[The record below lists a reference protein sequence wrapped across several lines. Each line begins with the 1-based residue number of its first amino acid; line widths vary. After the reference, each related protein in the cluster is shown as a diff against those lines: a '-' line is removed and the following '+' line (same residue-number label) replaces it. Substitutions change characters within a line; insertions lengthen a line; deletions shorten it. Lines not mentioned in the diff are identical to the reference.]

1 MNGPPHSALVV
12 PEPLDEDDDD
22 IRWALHTAAV
32 QWGRGA
38 REDAVAWVRRGA
50 DAAVDGGFWERASQL
65 NVSAAQLERALLG
78 ETSSQAPPAS
88 NPTKALPR
96 LPTPAHSAVPKLTPS
111 QTSLANTS
119 TVKPVA
125 LSRPAP
131 VRTPTLTSS
140 APGPGT
146 RWPTGF
152 PRGPPASATPSGRA
166 IAPPPPLPASVK
178 KAPIPPP
185 PKTKSRSA
193 HSDDVE
199 IEISDDATD
208 LSEDEQLALGD
219 EISYGSHSAFTKP
232 SVGAAPP
239 AGLPT
244 YDLEED
250 PMDGTTVLPAETP
263 HVSSFPPASLDGLGL
278 PAFPLEDT
286 MRPAEAPATSPRM
299 PDSLRI
305 NQPPPLPSMKP
316 VEPPQASRRSPSLPL
331 RPLGTHNLAQWA
343 SRDEP
348 DAVVRRAVPSQ
359 TAPRQSPPSQPSC
372 AEAIARPSREPT
384 REEPTGKYLPQ
395 NLPASRRTGPTDVDD
410 VVLVPLTTQAS
421 RDGYSAAPLSQED
434 ERDEPSGGR
443 ATLDSDL
450 LEPVDD
456 DGHEPPSTARG
467 LGQLGSGPP
476 GAADEPV
483 SETPLSSPMSSA
495 PLKASSTRPP
505 PARGISVPAPSSVG
519 STVRD
524 RAELAPPSR
533 FSQSEPPTSVRER
546 GNSERPLATR
556 SDIQSELPRVPPLGK
571 LPLLVPAEEALEG
584 PPSSAVP
591 SINGI
596 AFSDVRGLCDL
607 PQDAQRL
614 LRKRARIERMGA
626 GEDLSFFAV
635 VLVLEGWVKLMPAIA
650 DTTCATASAGDV
662 VFTQGSLEDGV
673 ALRVVAGQNGTTLA
687 TWDKATFN
695 EITDACPWVADELR
709 LIADSFQALAGT
721 TLGLLGER
729 LDDAL
734 REVVTS
740 RCRVLT
746 LLPHE
751 VLVARGKRVPGMHIV
766 GGGSVELLDESDA
779 VVGSCSLGE
788 FLLTAQV
795 LAGGVSPHTVRAYL
809 ADLGEIFSHE
819 HERRGD
825 GEDAAP
831 LTVGQLHHRVP
842 FVPRQPARKERSRH
856 RGTQAVLAQDV
867 LSHARA
873 P

>member
-38 REDAVAWVRRGA
+38 REDAIAWVRRGA

-65 NVSAAQLERALLG
+65 NVSAAQLERSLFG
-78 ETSSQAPPAS
+78 EIPSHSPPAA
-88 NPTKALPR
+88 NPIKALPR
-96 LPTPAHSAVPKLTPS
+96 LPTPGHSAVPKLTPS
-111 QTSLANTS
+111 QSSSANTS

-125 LSRPAP
+125 LARPAP
-131 VRTPTLTSS
+131 IRTPTLTSTS
-140 APGPGT
+140 TAPGA

-152 PRGPPASATPSGRA
+152 PSGPPASATPSGRA
-166 IAPPPPLPASVK
+166 VAPPPPLPASVK

-185 PKTKSRSA
+185 PKTKTRTA

-199 IEISDDATD
+199 IEISEEATD

-219 EISYGSHSAFTKP
+219 EIHYGSHSEFTKP
-232 SVGAAPP
+232 SVGVAPS
-239 AGLPT
+239 AGLPS

-250 PMDGTTVLPAETP
+250 PMDGTTALPVETP
-263 HVSSFPPASLDGLGL
+263 HVSSLPPASLDGLGL

-286 MRPAEAPATSPRM
+286 MRPEEAPASSPRT

-348 DAVVRRAVPSQ
+348 DVAVRRAVPSQ
-359 TAPRQSPPSQPSC
+359 TAPRQSPSSQPSR
-372 AEAIARPSREPT
+372 AEVIARPSREPT

-395 NLPASRRTGPTDVDD
+395 NLPASLRPEPTDVADD
-410 VVLVPLTTQAS
+410 AVLVPVTTPES
-421 RDGYSAAPLSQED
+421 RDGRSAALLSQRD
-434 ERDEPSGGR
+434 ERDEPYSGR

-450 LEPVDD
+450 LEPMDD
-456 DGHEPPSTARG
+456 DGYEPPSTARG
-467 LGQLGSGPP
+467 LGKLGSGPP
-476 GAADEPV
+476 GAAEEPD
-483 SETPLSSPMSSA
+483 SETPLSAPMSSA
-495 PLKASSTRPP
+495 PLKAKSTRPP
-505 PARGISVPAPSSVG
+505 PARGISVPPPSSLG
-519 STVRD
+519 PPVRD
-524 RAELAPPSR
+524 RAQLAASSR
-533 FSQSEPPTSVRER
+533 FSQSELPTSVRER
-546 GNSERPLATR
+546 GHSERPSATR
-556 SDIQSELPRVPPLGK
+556 SDIQSELPRVPPLGE
-571 LPLLVPAEEALEG
+571 LPLLVPADEALEG
-584 PPSSAVP
+584 PSSSAVP
-591 SINGI
+591 SIHGI
-596 AFSDVRGLCDL
+596 ALSDVRGLCDL
-607 PQDAQRL
+607 PEDAQRL
-614 LRKRARIERMGA
+614 LRKRARIERMGT

-687 TWDKATFN
+687 TWDKPTFN
-695 EITDACPWVADELR
+695 EITQACPWVADELR

-740 RCRVLT
+740 RCKVLT

-766 GGGSVELLDESDA
+766 GGGSVELLDENDA
-779 VVGSCSLGE
+779 VVGSCALGE

-795 LAGGVSPHTVRAYL
+795 LAGGVSPHTVRAGSGGALILFAPRMDAHELLVSVPPLLEIL
-809 ADLGEIFSHE
+809 AG
-819 HERRGD
+819 
-825 GEDAAP
+825 
-831 LTVGQLHHRVP
+831 
-842 FVPRQPARKERSRH
+842 
-856 RGTQAVLAQDV
+856 
-867 LSHARA
+867 
-873 P
+873 

>member
-38 REDAVAWVRRGA
+38 REDAIAWVRRGA

-65 NVSAAQLERALLG
+65 NVSAAQLERSLLG
-78 ETSSQAPPAS
+78 DSLSQAPPAS

-96 LPTPAHSAVPKLTPS
+96 LPTPGHSAVPKLTPS
-111 QTSLANTS
+111 QSSSANTS

-131 VRTPTLTSS
+131 IRTPTLTSS
-140 APGPGT
+140 APAPGS

-152 PRGPPASATPSGRA
+152 PSGPPASATPSGRA

-199 IEISDDATD
+199 IEISEDTTD
-208 LSEDEQLALGD
+208 LSEDEQIALGD
-219 EISYGSHSAFTKP
+219 EINYGSHSEFTKP
-232 SVGAAPP
+232 SIDAAQP
-239 AGLPT
+239 AGLRH

-250 PMDGTTVLPAETP
+250 PTDGTTALPPEP
-263 HVSSFPPASLDGLGL
+263 PRVSSLPPDSLDGLGL

-286 MRPAEAPATSPRM
+286 MRPAEPAESSPPM

-348 DAVVRRAVPSQ
+348 DAGVRRAVPSQ
-359 TAPRQSPPSQPSC
+359 TAPRLPSQPSR
-372 AEAIARPSREPT
+372 AEGIARPLQEPT
-384 REEPTGKYLPQ
+384 RDEPTGKYLPQ
-395 NLPASRRTGPTDVDD
+395 DLSAPFRSKPSDVDD
-410 VVLVPLTTQAS
+410 DVLLVPVAAPAS
-421 RDGYSAAPLSQED
+421 RDGD
-434 ERDEPSGGR
+434 MEPHGGR

-456 DGHEPPSTARG
+456 DGYEPPSTARG

-483 SETPLSSPMSSA
+483 SETPLSAPVSSA
-495 PLKASSTRPP
+495 PRRTSSTRPP
-505 PARGISVPAPSSVG
+505 PARGISVPSPSSAG
-519 STVRD
+519 PTVSD
-524 RAELAPPSR
+524 RTQQAVSSR
-533 FSQSEPPTSVRER
+533 FSQSEPPTSARER
-546 GNSERPLATR
+546 RRSERPSATR
-556 SDIQSELPRVPPLGK
+556 SDIQSELPRVPPLGE

-584 PPSSAVP
+584 PASSAVP

-596 AFSDVRGLCDL
+596 ALSDVRGLCDL
-607 PQDAQRL
+607 PEDAQRL
-614 LRKRARIERMGA
+614 LRKRARIERMGT

-695 EITDACPWVADELR
+695 EITQACPWVADELR

-740 RCRVLT
+740 RCKVLT

-766 GGGSVELLDESDA
+766 GGGAVELLDESEV
-779 VVGSCSLGE
+779 VVGHCSLGE

-795 LAGGVSPHTVRAYL
+795 LAGGVSPHTVRAGSGGALILFAPRMDAHELLVSVPPLLEIL
-809 ADLGEIFSHE
+809 AG
-819 HERRGD
+819 
-825 GEDAAP
+825 
-831 LTVGQLHHRVP
+831 
-842 FVPRQPARKERSRH
+842 
-856 RGTQAVLAQDV
+856 
-867 LSHARA
+867 
-873 P
+873 

>member
-38 REDAVAWVRRGA
+38 RQDAIAWVRRGA

-65 NVSAAQLERALLG
+65 NVSAAQLERSVLG
-78 ETSSQAPPAS
+78 ETSSQAPPAPPVP

-111 QTSLANTS
+111 QASSANTS

-131 VRTPTLTSS
+131 VRTPTLTSTS
-140 APGPGT
+140 TAPGAK
-146 RWPTGF
+146 WPTGF
-152 PRGPPASATPSGRA
+152 PSGPPGSATPSGRA

-185 PKTKSRSA
+185 PKSKSRSA

-199 IEISDDATD
+199 IEISEEATD

-219 EISYGSHSAFTKP
+219 EINHGSHTEFTEP
-232 SVGAAPP
+232 SVGVAPP
-239 AGLPT
+239 AGLST

-250 PMDGTTVLPAETP
+250 PMDGTTALPAETA
-263 HVSSFPPASLDGLGL
+263 HVSSLPPASLDGLGL

-286 MRPAEAPATSPRM
+286 MRPTGTSASSAQA

-305 NQPPPLPSMKP
+305 NQPPPLPSMRP
-316 VEPPQASRRSPSLPL
+316 VEPPRASRRSPSLPL

-348 DAVVRRAVPSQ
+348 DPVVRRAVPSQ
-359 TAPRQSPPSQPSC
+359 TAPKQSPPSQPIR

-384 REEPTGKYLPQ
+384 REEPTGRYVPQ
-395 NLPASRRTGPTDVDD
+395 NRSASLRTEPTDVDN
-410 VVLVPLTTQAS
+410 VVLVPVTT
-421 RDGYSAAPLSQED
+421 PLSQGD
-434 ERDEPSGGR
+434 ERDEPHGGR
-443 ATLDSDL
+443 VTLDSEL

-456 DGHEPPSTARG
+456 DGYGPPSTARG

-476 GAADEPV
+476 GAPDEPV
-483 SETPLSSPMSSA
+483 SETPLSAPVSGV
-495 PLKASSTRPP
+495 PLKANSSRPP
-505 PARGISVPAPSSVG
+505 PARGISVPPPSSVG
-519 STVRD
+519 PPVRD
-524 RAELAPPSR
+524 RVQLADSSR
-533 FSQSEPPTSVRER
+533 FSQFETPTSIREH
-546 GNSERPLATR
+546 GNSERPSATR
-556 SDIQSELPRVPPLGK
+556 SDIQSELPRVPPLGE
-571 LPLLVPAEEALEG
+571 LPILVPAEEAMEG
-584 PPSSAVP
+584 PSSSAVP

-596 AFSDVRGLCDL
+596 ALSDVRGLCDL
-607 PQDAQRL
+607 PEDAQRL
-614 LRKRARIERMGA
+614 LRKRARIERMGT

-687 TWDKATFN
+687 TWDKATFS
-695 EITDACPWVADELR
+695 EITQACPWVADELR

-740 RCRVLT
+740 RCKVLT

-751 VLVARGKRVPGMHIV
+751 VLVGRGKRVPGMHIV
-766 GGGSVELLDESDA
+766 GGGSVELLDENDA

-795 LAGGVSPHTVRAYL
+795 LAGGVSPHTVRAASGGALILFAPRMDAHELLVSVPPLLEIL
-809 ADLGEIFSHE
+809 AG
-819 HERRGD
+819 
-825 GEDAAP
+825 
-831 LTVGQLHHRVP
+831 
-842 FVPRQPARKERSRH
+842 
-856 RGTQAVLAQDV
+856 
-867 LSHARA
+867 
-873 P
+873 